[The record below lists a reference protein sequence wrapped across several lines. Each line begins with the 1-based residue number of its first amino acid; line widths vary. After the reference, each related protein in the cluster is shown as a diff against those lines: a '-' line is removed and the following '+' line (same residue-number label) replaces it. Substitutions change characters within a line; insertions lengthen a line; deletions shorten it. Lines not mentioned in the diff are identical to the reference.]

1 MSTNATPNATP
12 FASTTGHEGFDTA
25 LDRLV
30 DKATAGTREAI
41 AVAEQALAQ
50 RDELAA
56 CLREVMRGFKTGTY
70 ILDYRSQD
78 FARRT
83 VEFARLMGRCDCVLA
98 RIPDQKE
105 KA

>member
-30 DKATAGTREAI
+30 DKATAGTKEAI
-41 AVAEQALAQ
+41 DVAEQALAQ

-56 CLREVMRGFKTGTY
+56 CLREVKKVVNEGTLVLSG
-70 ILDYRSQD
+70 ISSAHVMA
-78 FARRT
+78 F
-83 VEFARLMGRCDCVLA
+83 VRLELRIDAALA